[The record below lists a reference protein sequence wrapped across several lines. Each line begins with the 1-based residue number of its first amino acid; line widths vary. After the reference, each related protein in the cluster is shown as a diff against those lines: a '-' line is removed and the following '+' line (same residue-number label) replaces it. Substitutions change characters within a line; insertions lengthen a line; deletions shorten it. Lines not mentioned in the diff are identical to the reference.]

1 MKITTPKACPNH
13 AVRYTVFEQ
22 RSVGID
28 SFSRNSL
35 CFSPSVDDGEL
46 NIYSHKK
53 NIIQGC
59 AQHETAYLN
68 CACWHSVQERGEVSL
83 NWGLA
88 TQNSLKIF
96 STYDE
101 NNRSYDF
108 PLKKGNSRYI
118 AGFRLNHKLLSNQ
131 LWTIPGSHW
140 REDEMKMTSR
150 DWLSLIGA
158 RKLYLYLFTEKNMS
172 VIKHPAGQVQTIFWT
187 NWMGAGKDHKLS
199 LHICRFIIVASNS
212 WNDFKTF

>member
-1 MKITTPKACPNH
+1 MASAESRSFWIYKLRKEEFLGGSLPLSLSIGSLVLCITTPKACPNH

-53 NIIQGC
+53 NIIQRC

-83 NWGLA
+83 NWGLV

-131 LWTIPGSHW
+131 L
-140 REDEMKMTSR
+140 
-150 DWLSLIGA
+150 
-158 RKLYLYLFTEKNMS
+158 
-172 VIKHPAGQVQTIFWT
+172 
-187 NWMGAGKDHKLS
+187 
-199 LHICRFIIVASNS
+199 
-212 WNDFKTF
+212 